1 MNRGN
6 DSMSDA
12 LREMCGGSVDA
23 FDRFYAR
30 YAPFV
35 LQIAHRTL
43 GERMEAEDVC
53 HDVFLE
59 ALRRGDS
66 FDPGRGSIEAWLA
79 VMTRSRCLDR
89 LRRSKRIV
97 QTGEP
102 ELKLA
107 HATAVAA
114 EEDAVARLERE
125 ALRHA
130 LGSLPAEQRMAVI
143 GNYFDAETQRDLSDR
158 WKVPLGTVK
167 SWIRYGIRNMR
178 KQLEKH
184 GWNREEE
191 NGAREVNR

>member
-1 MNRGN
+1 
-6 DSMSDA
+6 MSDA

-35 LQIAHRTL
+35 MQIALRTL

-59 ALRRGDS
+59 ALRRGHS
-66 FDPGRGSIEAWLA
+66 YDPDRGSLEAWLA

-97 QTGEP
+97 QTEEP
-102 ELKLA
+102 ALKLA
-107 HATAVAA
+107 HATAPAA
-114 EEDAVARLERE
+114 EEHAVAHMERE
-125 ALRHA
+125 AVRHA
-130 LGSLPAEQRMAVI
+130 LGHLPAEQRMAVI
-143 GNYFDAETQRDLSDR
+143 GNYFDEETQRELSDR
-158 WKVPLGTVK
+158 LKVPLGTVK

-184 GWNREEE
+184 GWYREEE

>member
-1 MNRGN
+1 
-6 DSMSDA
+6 MSEA
-12 LREMCGGSVDA
+12 LRAMCGGSADA

-35 LQIAHRTL
+35 MQIALRTI

-59 ALRRGDS
+59 VLRRGDS
-66 FDPGRGSIEAWLA
+66 YDPDRGSLEAWLA

-107 HATAVAA
+107 HAAAAAA
-114 EEDAVARLERE
+114 EEDAVARLEKE

-130 LGSLPAEQRMAVI
+130 LGKLPAEQRAAVI

-184 GWNREEE
+184 GWDREEE